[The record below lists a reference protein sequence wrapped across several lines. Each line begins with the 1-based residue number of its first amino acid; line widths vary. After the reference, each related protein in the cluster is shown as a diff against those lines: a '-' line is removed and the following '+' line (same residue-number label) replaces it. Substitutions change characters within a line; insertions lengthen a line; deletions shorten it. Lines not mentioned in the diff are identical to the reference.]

1 MQQSSSNKTQ
11 RRSGRRRVR
20 QATTSVL
27 YKLDALRDTSAGK
40 KMLAELRNSINRP
53 LSGSIGTWGQI
64 FSWLPAD
71 VLGRGQN
78 LTKEEQAI
86 IAALQ
91 LYALHQQSQS
101 SNVTW
106 LPKVEK
112 GTGAAS
118 APDPDPYR
126 NMGTALSQ
134 LRGGGN
140 SVAADR
146 RFNAMIMAST
156 FPELANH
163 LRQLIKLLKAKSD
176 IKVDYPQLAEDLFWV
191 LAGADTA
198 EQVKIRW
205 AKEYYREHNQKGD
218 DDHE

>member
-1 MQQSSSNKTQ
+1 MQQTVSREKQRKT
-11 RRSGRRRVR
+11 GRRRVR
-20 QATTSVL
+20 QAAASVL

-64 FSWLPAD
+64 SSWLPAD

-112 GTGAAS
+112 EVGAAS
-118 APDPDPYR
+118 EPDPYR
-126 NMGTALSQ
+126 NMGTALSK
-134 LRGGGN
+134 LRSGGN

-156 FPELANH
+156 FAELANH

-176 IKVDYPQLAEDLFWV
+176 TKVDYPQLAEDLFWV

-205 AKEYYREHNQKGD
+205 AKEYYREHNQKGE